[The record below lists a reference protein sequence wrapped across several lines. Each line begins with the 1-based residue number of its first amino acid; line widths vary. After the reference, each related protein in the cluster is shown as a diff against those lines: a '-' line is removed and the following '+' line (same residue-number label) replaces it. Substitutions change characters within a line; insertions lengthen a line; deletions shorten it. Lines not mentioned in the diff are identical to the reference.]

1 MNKYVFRYKSWI
13 IRRKREIKAKNLAEA
28 ILIEKTLPYK
38 GYLISIFAIDK
49 DKHYEIKLR

>member
-13 IRRKREIKAKNLAEA
+13 IRRKREIKAKNLVEA
-28 ILIEKTLPYK
+28 ILIEKTLLYK
-38 GYLISIFAIDK
+38 GYLISIFAIEK